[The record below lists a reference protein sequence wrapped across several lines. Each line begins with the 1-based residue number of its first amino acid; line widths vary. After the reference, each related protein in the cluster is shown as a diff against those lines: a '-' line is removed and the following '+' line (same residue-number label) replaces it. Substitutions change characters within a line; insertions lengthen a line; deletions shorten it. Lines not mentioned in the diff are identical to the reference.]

1 MGAMG
6 KKEVRCEESVA
17 RIEAILSKICFRPGD
32 GVCIG
37 IVAAIERTED
47 FSRED
52 WNGTDIQVVLADE
65 FAQFTGIRELGIQS
79 KSSET
84 GVEQFANVGKKKFG
98 RSGDEWKR
106 IGRILLNGQWADG
119 SIVTDFL
126 VQLMNL
132 MGIYGNEEE
141 MRDFVSCF
149 DENTMMTFGRHY
161 LQVEQYRCHLLEWVA
176 GRPRQENGG
185 KLFLFD

>member
-1 MGAMG
+1 MG
-6 KKEVRCEESVA
+6 KQEVRCEESVA
-17 RIEAILSKICFRPGD
+17 RIEALLLKICFQPGG
-32 GVCIG
+32 GVSVG
-37 IVAAIERTED
+37 IVAAMERTGKFSQED
-47 FSRED
+47 RE
-52 WNGTDIQVVLADE
+52 GIDILVVLADE
-65 FAQFTGIRELGIQS
+65 FAQFTGIGKLGIQS

-106 IGRILLNGQWADG
+106 IGLILLNGQWVDG

-149 DENTMMTFGRHY
+149 DENTAAAFGRHY

>member
-1 MGAMG
+1 MG
-6 KKEVRCEESVA
+6 KQEVRCEESVV
-17 RIEAILSKICFRPGD
+17 RIESLLSKIYFQPGG
-32 GVCIG
+32 GVRIG
-37 IVAAIERTED
+37 IVASMERTEN
-47 FSRED
+47 FSQEDRE
-52 WNGTDIQVVLADE
+52 GTDILVVLTDE

-84 GVEQFANVGKKKFG
+84 GVVQFANVGKKKFG

-132 MGIYGNEEE
+132 MGIYGNGEE

-149 DENTMMTFGRHY
+149 DETTVTAFGGHY